1 MVRIKMD
8 DLIIELAEALDW
20 DISKVRE
27 ETLLTEL
34 QWDSMAV
41 LTLIALARVRGITVS
56 AEKIRAMKTVG
67 DILIALRE
75 GV

>member
-1 MVRIKMD
+1 MD

-41 LTLIALARVRGITVS
+41 LTLIAVARVRGITVS

-67 DILIALRE
+67 DILIAVRE
-75 GV
+75 GVKNV

>member
-1 MVRIKMD
+1 MD

-41 LTLIALARVRGITVS
+41 LTLIAVARVRGITVS
-56 AEKIRAMKTVG
+56 AEKIRAMRTVG

>member
-1 MVRIKMD
+1 MD

-27 ETLLTEL
+27 EALLTEL

-41 LTLIALARVRGITVS
+41 LTLIAVARVRGITVS

>member
-1 MVRIKMD
+1 MD

-41 LTLIALARVRGITVS
+41 LTLIAVARVRGITVS

-75 GV
+75 RV